1 MISFKNHRTRALG
14 ALILIVAYL
23 FLPGSSGAAIPDP
36 ARFFLV
42 SVGCGD
48 PDNITLKAQK
58 TIEKSQLVFCSEKM
72 KALWP
77 DMLKGKECLPRPT
90 VAIHKYFVALKTG
103 FSVPGTV
110 IKKEKQVQV
119 KKALETFI
127 QTVTQAVKSGK
138 TVCLLDHGDP
148 CIYGPYIWTMEMLKD
163 LDPKV
168 IPGVS
173 SLNAANAALGKGLT
187 FGNASH
193 SAILTNAADL
203 KKDYPGADTLDR
215 MAATRSSMVIFTM
228 FTDFEKL
235 VGELK
240 ARYPEQ
246 TPMALVVKAG
256 YDAQERVI
264 QGTLADIVSRVK
276 AAGKIPFEHLIY
288 LGDFMETVE

>member
-1 MISFKNHRTRALG
+1 MISFKQHRTLALG
-14 ALILIVAYL
+14 ALILIVVYL
-23 FLPGSSGAAIPDP
+23 FLPGSSGAAVPDP

-48 PDNITLKAQK
+48 PDNITLKAKK
-58 TIEKSQLVFCSEKM
+58 TIEKSQLVFCSEEM

-77 DMLKGKECLPRPT
+77 MLKGKECLPRPPI
-90 VAIHKYFVALKTG
+90 AIHKYFRALKSG
-103 FSVPGTV
+103 FAQGKVA
-110 IKKEKQVQV
+110 KKGKQAQV
-119 KKALETFI
+119 EKALDAFV
-127 QTVTQAVKSGK
+127 QTVTNAVKSGK
-138 TVCLLDHGDP
+138 TVCLLEHGDP
-148 CIYGPYIWTMEMLKD
+148 CIYGPYIWTMEVLKD

-173 SLNAANAALGKGLT
+173 SFNAANAALGKGLT

-203 KKDYPGADTLDR
+203 RNGYKGADTLDR

-256 YDAQERVI
+256 YDTQERII

-288 LGDFMETVE
+288 LGDFMGTGE